1 MPVMEPAMS
10 PQAPTIPQPAM
21 TCSGL
26 GMTVEADAAHSEP
39 EDAWGYECALPYLV
53 PEWGA
58 SASLG

>member
-1 MPVMEPAMS
+1 MS